1 MALVHG
7 SFQEVILNSVKH
19 SKSVPR
25 VSIAN
30 LTTFWYNM
38 TIHLNSLINPETNK
52 GEVLEETNL
61 RIDHI
66 SFCSATNDIMTD
78 EGKHYVTVFV
88 QAKVI
93 GDEGARLQVM
103 EPNKCEGWEWATWEE
118 IRDDNSKYRP
128 LFSPLRNFIINRK
141 EAWPTPN

>member
-1 MALVHG
+1 
-7 SFQEVILNSVKH
+7 
-19 SKSVPR
+19 
-25 VSIAN
+25 
-30 LTTFWYNM
+30 M

-93 GDEGARLQVM
+93 GDEGARLQVGTRKIRHEVRILRSISTLSSLTKMQVM